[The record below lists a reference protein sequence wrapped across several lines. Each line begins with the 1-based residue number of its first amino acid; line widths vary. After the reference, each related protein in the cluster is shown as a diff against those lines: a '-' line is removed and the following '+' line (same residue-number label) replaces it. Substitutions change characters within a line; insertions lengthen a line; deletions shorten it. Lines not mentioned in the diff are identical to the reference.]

1 MNFVL
6 FFLGADME
14 QLELQPGRDDTVV
27 GGGEVAGGELGPGVP
42 RLQEWR
48 RGDLVEGE
56 ADQDRRS
63 PGRRRRRQRPG
74 PVHGRR
80 CRRRCHR
87 RRDIGRQNSG
97 LEKKMHFFFFF
108 CFLVKEL

>member
-1 MNFVL
+1 
-6 FFLGADME
+6 ME
-14 QLELQPGRDDTVV
+14 GRPHLQPGRDDTVV

-63 PGRRRRRQRPG
+63 PGRRRRRRPG

-80 CRRRCHR
+80 RRRRCHR

>member
-27 GGGEVAGGELGPGVP
+27 GGGEIAGGELGPGVP

-63 PGRRRRRQRPG
+63 PGRRRRRRPG

-80 CRRRCHR
+80 RRRRCHR

>member
-63 PGRRRRRQRPG
+63 PGRRRRRRPG

-80 CRRRCHR
+80 RRRRCHR